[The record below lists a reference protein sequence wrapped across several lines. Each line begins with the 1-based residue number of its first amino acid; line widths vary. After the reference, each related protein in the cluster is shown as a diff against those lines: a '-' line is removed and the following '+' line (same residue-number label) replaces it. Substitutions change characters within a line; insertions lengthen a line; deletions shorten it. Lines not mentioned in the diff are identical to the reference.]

1 MATNSTGGL
10 TNPGSQN
17 GGGLPSAVAAIRI
30 DRDVEPAWETE
41 ALPEWVVTWLIP
53 MLSAGQKWP
62 EASESGLSKLAQ
74 AYQALGSG
82 AVSSAP
88 EAGAAA
94 RVVVTGWAAPATA
107 DFVSRA
113 QFLYGHEGGLAGVAQ
128 NARAYTQQANDFAV
142 ETQYSKLSINVAFWV
157 TVVAI
162 AIALYAAFFTAG
174 SSTAIIGPYAA
185 AARAAISRILVRLA
199 MVGGRQLA
207 ARQLARVTVLSGAT
221 GRGLITRLLASAT
234 GRELIEE
241 IGEELFI
248 DMVAQEQQMRMGT
261 RKERDWQKHWA
272 AAIGAGGGA
281 LIGTRVAGPMSRVTS
296 RVPGFAG
303 RALTTGLTNTIA
315 SPAGSFIANGLVYDQ
330 WGNPFTPDALLGG
343 FMGGAGRTGTI
354 SPFNPDV
361 YTALAHPITSLASAY
376 DAAARTDAA
385 RAGGAPPGDPAA
397 GSPVNGGPNGSGPSG
412 GDPAA
417 AAVGRPGGADPAQV
431 RSTVSTP
438 GRAPAS
444 PVATNDL
451 TGDDGARR
459 TSTGAPDAD
468 PSTQRRPARTA
479 SQPSTPDHQ
488 PQAHTDGSESRRT
501 GQQHQQSRQ
510 PDPTTASQPAPD
522 AQPDATPA
530 RPDAPAPQPAAA
542 SQPDAATVPQPD
554 ATAASQPNAN
564 TAPQPDAAPQPETAA
579 APKPDSTATQPETG
593 TAPQPDTAAAPQ
605 PDTAAAPQP
614 DSAAAVQPEAADVQP
629 AAAGV
634 QPAAAGEAPV
644 AGTATRL
651 ADDVGPADTPVAS
664 VTPAAR
670 ARTALIGALTADF
683 PGAVLGP
690 TGDLLVPTADG
701 VRAIPAATMNRIRTV
716 LNARAE
722 QVANLADLQVEASA
736 LLLVSQAR
744 ADLAT
749 PPAADP
755 TTGPV
760 PATSKP
766 GTVTS
771 HPIPGT
777 RYVTDGRTGPDLTL
791 DEVKNAVAELLAR
804 HFLTQGVLSLTW
816 SPDGSTLAV
825 ETREHGTHHFR
836 PVVGGLS
843 SSKLMGETDLAEGE
857 NLARGNDANNPHVVH
872 FNSRVAD
879 DQLSRVWLHEITDT
893 LQEVKAGGNRGRRR
907 TARTEATTDL
917 CVDAQLN
924 ELALLTEKWH
934 QAPTLQEKRLLA
946 LDIDGLGRK
955 LALRG
960 QTLPPPPWAPTQ
972 ATRTPQTPPLPGTN
986 PTLQQ
991 VSDTLDALRRAEQQ
1005 LQLQITA
1012 KQQSAEEA
1020 RVEARKAT
1028 RQAKKALKQHDE
1040 ARFERAR
1047 KARQENRVHR
1057 ATQARHTRI
1066 AEAYSAALLRA
1077 TATRLKY
1084 EQALSAMRYAA
1095 QGPATPPGGV
1105 PHATLAQ
1112 SLTAEALGLHQNY
1125 LDAMAAALPDPDTL
1139 PGAMPTGR
1147 LAHLS
1152 ALTASVNDLLASHGA
1167 TYRFTPDG
1175 LERALRAD
1183 FHQVASPDGLVLR
1196 VGQGAKAVEVRVRL
1210 SLSDLAEVLDP
1221 GVKASEM
1228 MVGLFFQA
1236 SHIVSATE
1244 AGSFGLSRGFNTAV
1258 LAQLLPEGDWPR
1270 AVMELAG
1277 MGLGVDTAA
1286 LAQLMPDGESLQNAM
1301 KLAGVGLGLGSGRNA
1316 SATGG
1321 AGMFAQG
1328 GSVADNRSESL
1339 LFDAAAR
1346 WTVDVQT
1353 SESGGWRGTTVI
1365 DSGAPGDSATQ
1376 RLWVSH
1382 SYTDAAPDKLTWI
1395 DDDKRDPKMP
1405 NHVLVSAMTG
1415 MEDALT
1421 KIMEEAGGEY
1431 AQVGSKAHGELR
1443 TFMTRLSHRLRDATR
1458 PEGLEGVFAVN
1469 GEPDLRVH
1477 AKTEVVLVAAEPVGG
1492 RTAEEWEEEVLVD
1505 FAAVPGGTSAGR
1517 SLDFSVSAGPTIGAL
1532 QGVDGPGDYAPNI
1545 GPKVKGSRSG
1555 SRSYTTTA
1563 NKQAIHPSV
1572 HRKTSPKQA
1581 YRLETR
1587 TTFTVERIGHRPV
1600 KLPPVRSSVVVSM
1613 RESAAYR
1620 YGLPVARSALVY
1632 RNGQPLIGPDGIP
1645 VLRGDPRPGP
1655 PPGRLP
1661 VLPEWLGDGPGQMRG
1676 SGPALVQDIDG
1687 LDELRTKVMDE
1698 LAERGIVPKTV
1709 NGVPQYSSNRLE
1721 RASQILNR
1729 QEVLEQLSEQRIRS
1743 AYDVL
1748 AQAEPDGTGGL
1759 GIDLVLH
1766 GRNSAP
1772 EHYLLRLSLRQ
1783 DFRDVKYLGY
1793 TDSETVVNLDI
1804 GSDTSARGISR
1815 SRTYAGGGS
1824 VAMSDGPEEGHDGLA
1839 HEAGVNGG
1847 GNRTLTVGSSAGGT
1861 TNLVNLDEN
1870 GGLGSI
1876 YSLGHEIQADLVH
1889 KGQAETLATAQGR
1902 AKLLFAADLLPS
1914 DPSAGGPTS
1923 VPAPLGPLRGRLLS
1937 RVRLLHMDV
1946 QGLVSAAQQVLPE
1959 AMRADSAAY
1968 QHLVAFLNVRNLV
1981 GHPKLLNRPL
1991 ATALAVRPQGVP
2003 TRSALSVSAETGEAE
2018 VLAVVDHVSG
2028 NILFGLNSAGVSWG
2042 GSSGVNVGAS
2052 VSGSDLDDNGASRDG
2067 GALGLPSRSGGTSES
2082 TSLLDIWG
2090 TEELTIEHGRQYIIR
2105 APVDLTLTGAES
2117 RMNALP
2123 TESRQP
2129 VGEIRTSQA
2138 QGTALFSLPEYDA
2151 LLMYAEGDIAL
2162 PGRLVG
2168 DAIERFVNGSLTLD
2182 QTLAVP
2188 LVQRYLQDLTAARA
2202 AGADVG
2208 YAARHTPEV
2217 LLAKI
2222 REVTGLGPAATTAR
2236 QGGADQQLDEAL
2248 RDAATHVE
2256 NSRDVVLAS
2265 SYDRS
2270 PGIGATESLELS
2282 DEQGNP
2288 VDPLDAV
2295 LDAVDTAYPRMAE
2308 VSPTLREEV
2317 SIDFS
2322 REAVIIHLTDMWSR
2336 TGYERTYHVQA
2347 GAQNARAEEVTVR
2360 ARLVYDNEG
2369 DSRRGRMLSH
2379 TSQAGTILQHY
2390 RYFDRTRS
2398 ASYNGSYSGG
2408 VDVSSAENGDGQG
2421 LGLST
2426 DRSRSYAVAVNQQ
2439 EVRLQRMSQF
2449 AGHYRVEQKPRLVI
2463 EVERRQ
2469 VRKNKVARATAKLL
2483 RRVRYAKA
2491 TYRARIVRRIPTGMI
2506 VNAAQDPGPVV
2517 LTPDPRRVELHP
2529 GHFPQGVWEDPHKP
2543 TLLKVVTAQFTKML
2557 GEAAVAERRNEL
2569 VRRLS
2574 PSGLVT
2580 ALEQMTGPE
2589 GHVERV
2595 SRLKFKDQGAQVKIR
2610 ARLSDLTV
2618 VAGPYEAEKGE
2629 VDRAADATNTTVSRG
2644 RALPVGVGGNAG
2656 HTDTGLDGGMRVGEQ
2671 SSESV
2676 SDHHGARRER
2686 SKFEKGRLYNVRLR
2700 VDYDLTFQYVAR
2712 PRGEDERVV
2721 GVPVHLTGATSGEV
2735 EVTLTENEL
2744 AELRSRMENGVRL
2757 TPSPAVPERTVAFVP
2772 AQNVRGLVQL
2782 VELARLAA
2790 RERGEVVRVAVR
2802 EADGVHRFLA
2812 FPDGSLLSQTPDG
2825 GFAEA
2830 LATVPPAVLTAAD
2843 RIGLNLREVFMN
2855 PGLPGTFTQ
2864 QVVAE
2869 LVARGTFVADADK
2882 PAWPVQHVSGQ
2893 AAVGGSVGQGISA
2906 GVASPAIENT
2916 PLSRSGRPDG
2926 DPDLTLDELRAQNV
2940 TAADLGGA
2948 VSRVTWTGDDTV
2960 TLRFATAPDQHVRLV
2975 VGEPGEGLNASTE
2988 LRAGTPD
2995 HPHVLRVWPRVH
3007 QDVVS
3012 SVLVHEYSHIAQEV
3026 AATAAG
3032 APQGVIR
3039 PSLSPGQAEGTDLCV
3054 VPRLDE
3060 HAHLSDKW
3068 RAATDPTRRAL
3079 LADAIDA
3086 VATDLERR
3094 GHTPPPPPWGTGPR
3108 VPVADRSQ
3116 GRIARLLN
3124 AEITA
3129 GLDTSAAGL
3138 SRLAE
3143 IAGVAALSPVPGRP
3157 GEFTVTTRGGT
3168 FTLTL
3173 EPAPAG
3179 TTDVRA
3185 TEAAPGRLTLHVPA
3199 NPDHG
3204 TTVSVAEHLATHTT
3218 TAQPAAPQP
3227 AAATSGTAATTLE
3240 GPAAAATLARIRGLA
3255 VAVNQGGNRDAQAAL
3270 RAEAERAGL
3279 APGQPGAASALLSL
3293 ARTGA
3298 LTSAHVTAIR
3308 NRPALP
3314 EAAAAQAFVRGAALM
3329 GARVHLYGPDLAD
3342 LVLPGRPPI
3351 PVEIRPDN
3359 NPGTP
3364 DPGVLTVRIDP
3375 TRTVGANERAAAAAA
3390 AAAVAR
3396 AQGRPEVDLA
3406 ALAEVHEA
3414 VRQVRSATAAQ
3425 RPARLGV
3432 LHDLLAASGPG
3443 VWRLIAEPV
3452 AAELGTLA
3460 AGPRPVDRPAR
3471 YARARRLADTTG
3483 WNPPEPECTCPEGEP
3498 CRCGLRPN
3506 LWQRPDEQQR
3516 IGA

>member
-1 MATNSTGGL
+1 MATNSGGGL

-17 GGGLPSAVAAIRI
+17 GGGLPSEAVAVRI
-30 DRDVEPAWETE
+30 DRDVEPVWETE
-41 ALPEWVVTWLIP
+41 ALPEWVITWLIP

-94 RVVVTGWAAPATA
+94 RVVATGWAAPATA

-128 NARAYTQQANDFAV
+128 NAHAYTQQANDFAV

-162 AIALYAAFFTAG
+162 AIALYAAFFAAG

-221 GRGLITRLLASAT
+221 GRGLITRLLASSI

-241 IGEELFI
+241 IGEEVFL
-248 DMVAQEQQMRMGT
+248 DAVAQYQQMKMGT
-261 RKERDWQKHWA
+261 RQQWDWDKTKA

-281 LIGTRVAGPMSRVTS
+281 IVGTRLAGPMSRVTRS
-296 RVPGFAG
+296 VPGFGG

-315 SPAGSFIANGLVYDQ
+315 SPVGSFIANGLVYGQ
-330 WGNPFTPDALLGG
+330 WQNPFTPDALLGG
-343 FMGGAGRTGTI
+343 FFGGAGRTDTI

-361 YTALAHPITSLASAY
+361 YTTLAHPITSLASAY
-376 DAAARTDAA
+376 DAAARADAA

-397 GSPVNGGPNGSGPSG
+397 GSPVNNGPSGSGPNGG

-417 AAVGRPGGADPAQV
+417 AAAGRPGGADPTQV

-444 PVATNDL
+444 PLATNDL
-451 TGDDGARR
+451 AGNDGARR
-459 TSTGAPDAD
+459 TATGAPDAD
-468 PSTQRRPARTA
+468 PSGQRRPARTA
-479 SQPSTPDHQ
+479 SQPSVPDHQ
-488 PQAHTDGSESRRT
+488 PQAPATPDPDRSEQRRTAT
-501 GQQHQQSRQ
+501 GQQ
-510 PDPTTASQPAPD
+510 PQPAG
-522 AQPDATPA
+522 QPAAAPQ
-530 RPDAPAPQPAAA
+530 PDAPAQPTADPTRPADPAQPAAA
-542 SQPDAATVPQPD
+542 SQPEA
-554 ATAASQPNAN
+554 
-564 TAPQPDAAPQPETAA
+564 
-579 APKPDSTATQPETG
+579 
-593 TAPQPDTAAAPQ
+593 
-605 PDTAAAPQP
+605 AAAPQP
-614 DSAAAVQPEAADVQP
+614 DSTPAQPEAAPQP
-629 AAAGV
+629 EASSQPEAAPQPEAASQPDAAPASQPDSAPAQPEAVAAA
-634 QPAAAGEAPV
+634 QPGDTSAGPEAAAVPQP

-651 ADDVGPADTPVAS
+651 ADDVAPAETPVAS

-670 ARTALIGALTADF
+670 ARTALIGAITTDF

-722 QVANLADLQVEASA
+722 QVRNLADLQVEASA
-736 LLLVSQAR
+736 LLLVSQAG
-744 ADLAT
+744 ADLVT
-749 PPAADP
+749 DPAASPAPDP
-755 TTGPV
+755 GAAPA

-777 RYVTDGRTGPDLTL
+777 RYVTDGRTGPDLTP
-791 DEVKNAVAELLAR
+791 DEVKNAVSELLAR
-804 HFLTQGVLSLTW
+804 HFLNQGVLSLTW
-816 SPDGSTLAV
+816 SQDGSTLTV
-825 ETREHGTHHFR
+825 ETRDHGTHHFR

-843 SSKLMGETDLAEGE
+843 SSRLMGETELAEGE
-857 NLARGNDANNPHVVH
+857 NLTRGNDVSNPHVVH
-872 FNSRVAD
+872 FNPRVAD

-907 TARTEATTDL
+907 TAKTEATTDL

-946 LDIDGLGRK
+946 VDIDGLSRK

-960 QTLPPPPWAPTQ
+960 QVLPPPPWAPTQ
-972 ATRTPQTPPLPGTN
+972 GTRAQQTPPLPGTN
-986 PTLQQ
+986 PTIQQ
-991 VSDTLDALRRAEQQ
+991 VRDILQTLAQAEQQ

-1012 KQQSAEEA
+1012 KQRSAEEA
-1020 RVEARKAT
+1020 RVEARQAT
-1028 RQAKKALKQHDE
+1028 RRAKKALKQHDE

-1066 AEAYSAALLRA
+1066 AEAYGAAL
-1077 TATRLKY
+1077 
-1084 EQALSAMRYAA
+1084 EQATLTREAYERALKAMTYAA
-1095 QGPATPPGGV
+1095 QGRPTPPGDV
-1105 PHATLAQ
+1105 PIATVAGWQ
-1112 SLTAEALGLHQNY
+1112 TARALELHQNY

-1152 ALTASVNDLLASHGA
+1152 ALTASVNDLLASRGA
-1167 TYRFTPDG
+1167 THRFAPDE

-1210 SLSDLAEVLDP
+1210 SLSDLVEVLDP

-1277 MGLGVDTAA
+1277 MGLGVDTSA
-1286 LAQLMPDGESLQNAM
+1286 LAQLLPDGEALQNVM

-1353 SESGGWRGTTVI
+1353 SESGGWQGTTVI
-1365 DSGAPGDSATQ
+1365 DSGAPGDSAAQ

-1395 DDDKRDPKMP
+1395 DDDKRNPKMP

-1421 KIMEEAGGEY
+1421 RVMEEAGGEY
-1431 AQVGSKAHGELR
+1431 AQVGTKAHGELR

-1458 PEGLEGVFAVN
+1458 PEGLEGVFSVN
-1469 GEPDLRVH
+1469 GEPDLRVI
-1477 AKTEVVLVAAEPVGG
+1477 ANTEVVLVAAEPVGG

-1505 FAAVPGGTSAGR
+1505 FAAMPGGTSAGR
-1517 SLDFSVSAGPTIGAL
+1517 SLDFSVSAGPTLGAL
-1532 QGVDGPGDYAPNI
+1532 QGVDGPGDYAPDI

-1555 SRSYTTTA
+1555 SRSYSATA

-1620 YGLPVARSALVY
+1620 YGLPVARAALVY
-1632 RNGQPLIGPDGIP
+1632 QKGRPLIGADGIP
-1645 VLRGDPRPGP
+1645 VLHGDPRPGP

-1698 LAERGIVPKTV
+1698 LAERGIVPKVV
-1709 NGVPQYSSNRLE
+1709 NGVPQYASNRLE

-1804 GSDTSARGISR
+1804 GSDTSGRGISR
-1815 SRTYAGGGS
+1815 SRTYAGSGS
-1824 VAMSDGPEEGHDGLA
+1824 VAMSDGPEEGQDGLA

-1870 GGLGSI
+1870 GGPSSI
-1876 YSLGHEIQADLVH
+1876 HSVGHVMQADLVH

-1923 VPAPLGPLRGRLLS
+1923 VPAPLGPMRGRLLS
-1937 RVRLLHMDV
+1937 RARLLHMDV
-1946 QGLVSAAQQVLPE
+1946 RGLVSAAQQVLPE
-1959 AMRADSAAY
+1959 AMRTDSAAH
-1968 QHLVAFLNVRNLV
+1968 QHIVALLNVRNLV

-1991 ATALAVRPQGVP
+1991 TTALAVRPQGVP

-2052 VSGSDLDDNGASRDG
+2052 VSGADLDDDGASRDG

-2117 RMNALP
+2117 RMYALP
-2123 TESRQP
+2123 TESRLP

-2151 LLMYAEGDIAL
+2151 LLMYAEGDVTL

-2222 REVTGLGPAATTAR
+2222 MEVTGLGPAATTAR
-2236 QGGADQQLDEAL
+2236 QGGVDQQLDQAL
-2248 RDAATHVE
+2248 RDAATHIE

-2270 PGIGATESLELS
+2270 SGIGATESMELS

-2295 LDAVDTAYPRMAE
+2295 LDAVDTAHPRMAE

-2317 SIDFS
+2317 SVDFS
-2322 REAVIIHLTDMWSR
+2322 REALIIHIPDMWSR

-2347 GAQNARAEEVTVR
+2347 GAQDTRAEEVTVR

-2408 VDVSSAENGDGQG
+2408 VDFSSAENGEGQG
-2421 LGLST
+2421 VGLST
-2426 DRSRSYAVAVNQQ
+2426 DRNRSYAVSVNQQ

-2449 AGHYRVEQKPRLVI
+2449 AGHYRVEQKPTLII

-2491 TYRARIVRRIPTGMI
+2491 TYRTRIVRRIPTGMI
-2506 VNAAQDPGPVV
+2506 VSAAQDPGPVV

-2529 GHFPQGVWEDPHKP
+2529 GHFPQGLWEDPHKP
-2543 TLLKVVTAQFTKML
+2543 TLLEVVTAQFEKML
-2557 GEAAVAERRNEL
+2557 GKAAVAERRPEL

-2580 ALEQMTGPE
+2580 ALERMTGPE

-2595 SRLKFKDQGAQVKIR
+2595 SRLKFKDQGAQVKIK

-2644 RALPVGVGGNAG
+2644 RALPVGVGGNAS
-2656 HTDTGLDGGMRVGEQ
+2656 HADTGLDGGIRVGEQ

-2700 VDYDLTFQYVAR
+2700 VDYDLTFEYVAR
-2712 PRGEDERVV
+2712 LRGQDERVV
-2721 GVPVHLTGATSGEV
+2721 GNPVHLPSATSGEV

-2757 TPSPAVPERTVAFVP
+2757 TLSPAVPERTVAFVP

-2825 GFAEA
+2825 GFAQA
-2830 LATVPPAVLTAAD
+2830 LATVPPAVLAAAD
-2843 RIGLNLREVFMN
+2843 QAGLNLREVFMTS
-2855 PGLPGTFTQ
+2855 GLPGTFTQ

-2869 LVARGTFVADADK
+2869 LVTRGTFVVDADK
-2882 PAWPVQHVSGQ
+2882 AAWPVEHVSGQ
-2893 AAVGGSVGQGISA
+2893 AAVGGSVGQGITV
-2906 GVASPAIENT
+2906 GVSSPAIENT
-2916 PLSRSGRPDG
+2916 PLARSGRPDG
-2926 DPDLTLDELRAQNV
+2926 DPDLTLAELRAQHV

-2948 VSRVTWTGDDTV
+2948 ASRVTWSGDDAV
-2960 TLRFATAPDQHVRLV
+2960 TMRFAAAPDQHVHVV
-2975 VGEPGEGLNASTE
+2975 VGEPGAGLNASTE

-2995 HPHVLRVWPRVH
+2995 DPHILRVWPRVH
-3007 QDVVS
+3007 PDVVS
-3012 SVLVHEYSHIAQEV
+3012 SVLVHEYSHLAQEV

-3032 APQGVIR
+3032 APQGVVR

-3060 HAHLSDKW
+3060 HAHLSNKW
-3068 RAATDPTRRAL
+3068 RAATDPARRAL

-3143 IAGVAALSPVPGRP
+3143 IAGVAGLAQVPGRP
-3157 GEFTVTTRGGT
+3157 GDFTVTTRGGT
-3168 FTLTL
+3168 FTLAL

-3179 TTDVRA
+3179 TMEVRV
-3185 TEAAPGRLTLHVPA
+3185 TEDTPGRLTLRVPP
-3199 NPDHG
+3199 NPGHEA
-3204 TTVSVAEHLATHTT
+3204 TVSVAEHLATH
-3218 TAQPAAPQP
+3218 
-3227 AAATSGTAATTLE
+3227 AATTNPTNE
-3240 GPAAAATLARIRGLA
+3240 TTAAATLARIRGLA
-3255 VAVNQGGNRDAQAAL
+3255 VAVNEGGHRGAAAAL

-3279 APGQPGAASALLSL
+3279 APGQPGAASALLAL

-3298 LTSAHVTAIR
+3298 LTSAHVAAIR

-3359 NPGTP
+3359 SGTP
-3364 DPGVLTVRIDP
+3364 DPGVLTVRTDP
-3375 TRTVGANERAAAAAA
+3375 ARTVGANERAAAATA

-3396 AQGRPEVDLA
+3396 ALGRPEVDLA

-3443 VWRLIAEPV
+3443 VWRLIAAPV
-3452 AAELGTLA
+3452 ATELGTLA
-3460 AGPRPVDRPAR
+3460 ADSRPVDRPAR

-3498 CRCGLRPN
+3498 CRCGLRPGARQRP
-3506 LWQRPDEQQR
+3506 WPRPDEQQR

>member
-17 GGGLPSAVAAIRI
+17 GGGPPSEVAAVRI

-41 ALPEWVVTWLIP
+41 ALPDWVVTWLIP

-74 AYQALGSG
+74 AYQALGSA

-88 EAGAAA
+88 EAGAAV
-94 RVVVTGWAAPATA
+94 RVVASGWAAPATA

-113 QFLYGHEGGLAGVAQ
+113 QFLYGHEGGLTGVSD
-128 NARAYTQQANDFAV
+128 NAKAYTQQASDFAV
-142 ETQYSKLSINVAFWV
+142 ETQYSKLSVNVAFWV

-199 MVGGRQLA
+199 MAGGRPLA
-207 ARQLARVTVLSGAT
+207 ARQLARVTVLNGAT
-221 GRGLITRLLASAT
+221 GRGLITRLLASSI

-241 IGEELFI
+241 IGEEVFI
-248 DMVAQEQQMRMGT
+248 DAAAQYQQMKMGT
-261 RKERDWQKHWA
+261 RQEWDWKKTRA
-272 AAIGAGGGA
+272 AAIGAGSGA
-281 LIGTRVAGPMSRVTS
+281 IIGTRLAGPMSRVTS
-296 RVPGFAG
+296 GVPGFAG

-315 SPAGSFIANGLVYDQ
+315 SPFGSVIANRIVYDQ
-330 WGNPFTPDALLGG
+330 WQDPFTADALLGG
-343 FMGGAGRTGTI
+343 FFGGAGRTGTI

-510 PDPTTASQPAPD
+510 PDPATASQPAPD
-522 AQPDATPA
+522 AQPDASPA
-530 RPDAPAPQPAAA
+530 RADARTPQPATA

-554 ATAASQPNAN
+554 ATTASQPNAT
-564 TAPQPDAAPQPETAA
+564 TAQQPDAAPQPEPTAA
-579 APKPDSTATQPETG
+579 PQPDSTATQPEAG
-593 TAPQPDTAAAPQ
+593 TASQPDAASAPQPDAASQPETAAAAPQ
-605 PDTAAAPQP
+605 PDN
-614 DSAAAVQPEAADVQP
+614 AADVQP
-629 AAAGV
+629 EATGV
-634 QPAAAGEAPV
+634 QPAAAGGAPA

-651 ADDVGPADTPVAS
+651 ADDVGPADTAIAS

-683 PGAVLGP
+683 PGAVIGP

-701 VRAIPAATMNRIRTV
+701 VRTIPVATMNRIRTA
-716 LNARAE
+716 LNSRAT
-722 QVANLADLQVEASA
+722 QVSSLADLQAEASA
-736 LLLVSQAR
+736 LLLISQAA
-744 ADLAT
+744 ADQET
-749 PPAADP
+749 PPAPSPRPAP
-755 TTGPV
+755 A

-771 HPIPGT
+771 RPTPGT
-777 RYVTDGRTGPDLTL
+777 RYVTDGRQGPDLTL
-791 DEVKNAVAELLAR
+791 DEVKNAVAELMAR

-816 SPDGSTLAV
+816 SQDGGTLVV
-825 ETREHGTHHFR
+825 ETREHGTHRFR

-843 SSKLMGETDLAEGE
+843 PELMGQTDLAQDE
-857 NLARGNDANNPHVVH
+857 NATHVVH
-872 FNSRVAD
+872 FNPRVAN

-893 LQEVKAGGNRGRRR
+893 LQATQAEQDGQGRRR
-907 TARTEATTDL
+907 RRRRKAEATEDL
-917 CVDAQLN
+917 CVAAQLN
-924 ELALLTEKWH
+924 ELAFLSEKWQ
-934 QAPTLQEKRLLA
+934 QAPTLQEKRGLA
-946 LDIDGLGRK
+946 VDIDGLSRQ
-955 LALRG
+955 LTLRG

-972 ATRTPQTPPLPGTN
+972 DTRARHTPPLPGEN
-986 PTLQQ
+986 PTIQQ
-991 VSDTLDALRRAEQQ
+991 VSDILQTLARAEQD

-1012 KQQSAEEA
+1012 KEQSAEEA
-1020 RVEARKAT
+1020 GEQARQKSEE
-1028 RQAKKALKQHDE
+1028 AKKALEQHDE

-1047 KARQENRVHR
+1047 KAMQEVLVHQ

-1066 AEAYSAALLRA
+1066 AEAYSAALEQAKETRRA
-1077 TATRLKY
+1077 Y
-1084 EQALSAMRYAA
+1084 EQALQAMTYAA
-1095 QGPATPPGGV
+1095 KGRPTPPGDV
-1105 PHATLAQ
+1105 PVATVAQ
-1112 SLTAEALGLHQNY
+1112 WVTAKALGLHQRY

-1152 ALTASVNDLLASHGA
+1152 ALTSTVNDLLARHGS
-1167 TYRFTPDG
+1167 THRFTSDG

-1183 FHQVASPDGLVLR
+1183 FHQAASPDGVVLR

-1210 SLSDLAEVLDP
+1210 TLGDLVEVLDP

-1236 SHIVSATE
+1236 SHMVSATE
-1244 AGSFGLSRGFNTAV
+1244 AGSFGFARGYNTAV
-1258 LAQLLPEGDWPR
+1258 LAQLLPEGEWPR
-1270 AVMELAG
+1270 HVMELLGVTLG
-1277 MGLGVDTAA
+1277 MG
-1286 LAQLMPDGESLQNAM
+1286 
-1301 KLAGVGLGLGSGRNA
+1301 SGGNM

-1321 AGMFAQG
+1321 AGVFAQG

-1346 WTVDVQT
+1346 WTVDIQT
-1353 SESGGWRGTTVI
+1353 SESDGYQGTTVV
-1365 DSGAPGDSATQ
+1365 DSGAPGDAAAQ

-1382 SYTDAAPDKLTWI
+1382 SYTDAAPSDLTWI
-1395 DDDKRDPKMP
+1395 ADDQRDPKMP

-1415 MEDALT
+1415 MDDALT
-1421 KIMEEAGGEY
+1421 QIMKAAGGEY
-1431 AQVGSKAHGELR
+1431 AKVGTRAHGELR
-1443 TFMTRLSHRLRDATR
+1443 TFMTELSHRLRDAAT
-1458 PEGLEGVFAVN
+1458 PDGLERVFGVD
-1469 GEPDLRVH
+1469 GEPDLRVT
-1477 AKTEVVLVAAEPVGG
+1477 AKTEVILVAAEPVGG
-1492 RTAEEWEEEVLVD
+1492 RTSAEWEEEVLVD
-1505 FAAVPGGTSAGR
+1505 FAATPGGTSAGR
-1517 SLDFSVSAGPTIGAL
+1517 SMEFNASAGLNLPGL
-1532 QGVDGPGDYAPNI
+1532 QGVDGPGDYTPNI
-1545 GPKVKGSRSG
+1545 GPRARGSRSTG
-1555 SRSYTTTA
+1555 RSYSATA
-1563 NKQAIHPSV
+1563 NKQAIYPSV
-1572 HRKTSPKQA
+1572 HRKTGPKQA

-1587 TTFTVERIGHRPV
+1587 TTFTVERVGRRPV
-1600 KLPPVRSSVVVSM
+1600 KLPPVRSSVIVSM

-1620 YGLPVARSALVY
+1620 YGLPVSREALVF
-1632 RNGQPLIGPDGIP
+1632 RDGKPLIGKDGRQVLEGDLLPDA
-1645 VLRGDPRPGP
+1645 

-1661 VLPEWLGDGPGQMRG
+1661 APPLWLGDGPEQLRG
-1676 SGPALVQDIDG
+1676 AGGALVQDIEG
-1687 LDELRTKVMDE
+1687 LDELRTQVMDE
-1698 LAERGIVPKTV
+1698 LAARGLIPKTV
-1709 NGVPQYSSNRLE
+1709 NGIPQYSSDRLE

-1729 QEVLEQLSEQRIRS
+1729 QEVLDQLSAHRIRS
-1743 AYDVL
+1743 AYDAL
-1748 AQAEPDGTGGL
+1748 AQAEPDGSGGL
-1759 GIDLVLH
+1759 VVDLVMQ
-1766 GRNSAP
+1766 GRNRAP
-1772 EHYLLRLSLRQ
+1772 EHYMLEMSLRQ
-1783 DFRDVKYLGY
+1783 DFDDVLYLGY
-1793 TDSETVVNLDI
+1793 TEHETAANLGI
-1804 GSDTSARGISR
+1804 GSDTSARGFSR

-1824 VAMSDGPEEGHDGLA
+1824 VSVGDGPEQGHDGLA
-1839 HEAGVNGG
+1839 HEVGVNGG
-1847 GNRTLTVGSSAGGT
+1847 GNVTRTVGSSAGGT
-1861 TNLVNLDEN
+1861 TNVVTLQETTSPLAALSVAHDMTFR
-1870 GGLGSI
+1870 
-1876 YSLGHEIQADLVH
+1876 LVH
-1889 KGQAETLATAQGR
+1889 KGEAETLATGRGR
-1902 AKLLFAADLLPS
+1902 AKLLFAADLLPPDTGS
-1914 DPSAGGPTS
+1914 GAPAPVS
-1923 VPAPLGPLRGRLLS
+1923 APLGPLRGRLLS
-1937 RVRLLHMDV
+1937 RARLLHMDV
-1946 QGLVSAAQQVLPE
+1946 RGLIPAARRVLPE

-1968 QHLVAFLNVRNLV
+1968 QHIAAFLNVRNLV
-1981 GHPKLLNRPL
+1981 AHPKLLNRPL
-1991 ATALAVRPQGVP
+1991 TTDLAVRPQGVP

-2018 VLAVVDHVSG
+2018 VLAVVDQVNG

-2042 GSSGVNVGAS
+2042 GSTGGNVGAS
-2052 VSGSDLDDNGASRDG
+2052 VGGSDFDDSGASRDG
-2067 GALGLPSRSGGTSES
+2067 GGVTLPSRSGGTSES

-2090 TEELTIEHGRQYIIR
+2090 TEELTIEHGRQYIVR

-2117 RMNALP
+2117 MMSAVP
-2123 TESRQP
+2123 TDSRIP
-2129 VGEIRTSQA
+2129 LGTVRTAGA
-2138 QGTALFSLPEYDA
+2138 QGNALFSLPEYDA
-2151 LLMYAEGDIAL
+2151 LLMYAEHDIAL

-2168 DAIERFVNGSLTLD
+2168 DAVERFLNGSLTLD

-2202 AGADVG
+2202 AGEDVQ
-2208 YAARHTPEV
+2208 YAARHTPDA

-2222 REVTGLGPAATTAR
+2222 REVTGLGPAATTA
-2236 QGGADQQLDEAL
+2236 QQNGVDQQLDEAL
-2248 RDAATHVE
+2248 RDATAQIE
-2256 NSRDVVLAS
+2256 SSRDVVLAS
-2265 SYDRS
+2265 SYDRAS
-2270 PGIGATESLELS
+2270 GIGTTESLELS
-2282 DEQGNP
+2282 DDQGNP

-2295 LDAVDTAYPRMAE
+2295 LGTVDTAYPGMTAA
-2308 VSPTLREEV
+2308 SPTLREEINV
-2317 SIDFS
+2317 DFS
-2322 REAVIIHLTDMWSR
+2322 RDAVLIHTVDMWSR

-2347 GAQNARAEEVTVR
+2347 GPQGSRAEEVTVR
-2360 ARLVYDNEG
+2360 ARLVYDQEG
-2369 DSRRGRMLSH
+2369 DSRRGRMLTH

-2398 ASYNGSYSGG
+2398 ASRNGSYSAG
-2408 VDVSSAENGDGQG
+2408 VDLSGTDNGEGQG
-2421 LGLST
+2421 VGLST
-2426 DRSRSYAVAVNQQ
+2426 DRNRSFSVAVNQQ
-2439 EVRLQRMSQF
+2439 DVRLQRMSQF
-2449 AGHYRVEQKPRLVI
+2449 AGHHRVEQTPRLVI

-2469 VRKNKVARATAKLL
+2469 VRKGRAAQAAAKLT
-2483 RRVRYAKA
+2483 RRVRYTKA
-2491 TYRARIVRRIPTGMI
+2491 VYQARLVRRIPTGFV
-2506 VNAAQDPGPVV
+2506 VNAAHDPGPVA
-2517 LTPDPRRVELHP
+2517 LTIDPRLVELHP
-2529 GHFPQGVWEDPHKP
+2529 GHFPQGLWDDPAKP
-2543 TLLKVVTAQFTKML
+2543 TLLEVVTAQFTKML
-2557 GEAAVAERRNEL
+2557 GRAAVAERRNEL

-2580 ALEQMTGPE
+2580 AFERMATPE
-2589 GHVERV
+2589 GHIERV
-2595 SRLKFKDQGAQVKIR
+2595 SRLKFKDQGARVRIQ

-2629 VDRAADATNTTVSRG
+2629 VDRMADATNTTVSRG
-2644 RALPVGVGGNAG
+2644 HALPVGVAGNAD
-2656 HTDTGLDGGMRVGEQ
+2656 HADSGLNGSVRTGEQ
-2671 SSESV
+2671 TSESV
-2676 SDHHGARRER
+2676 SDHRGARRER
-2686 SKFEKGRLYNVRLR
+2686 SKFESARLYNVRLR
-2700 VDYDLTFQYVAR
+2700 VDYDLTFEYVSR
-2712 PRGEDERVV
+2712 LRGQDERVV
-2721 GVPVHLTGATSGEV
+2721 GDPIHLPGATSGEV

-2757 TPSPAVPERTVAFVP
+2757 GPAPVAPDRAAVFVP
-2772 AQNVRGLVQL
+2772 TRNVHGLVQV
-2782 VELARLAA
+2782 VEAARLAA
-2790 RERGEVVRVAVR
+2790 RERGAVVRVAVR
-2802 EADGVHRFLA
+2802 EADGVHRYLA
-2812 FPDGSLLSQTPDG
+2812 FPDGSLHSLVPDG
-2825 GFAEA
+2825 GFAQA
-2830 LATVPPAVLTAAD
+2830 LATVPPTVLAVAGRT
-2843 RIGLNLREVFMN
+2843 RLNLREVFMTSD
-2855 PGLPGTFTQ
+2855 LPGTFTQ

-2869 LVARGTFVADADK
+2869 LVARGTFVVDADK

-2948 VSRVTWTGDDTV
+2948 VSSVTWTGDDTV

-2988 LRAGTPD
+2988 LRAGNPD

-3068 RAATDPTRRAL
+3068 RAATDPARRAL

-3143 IAGVAALSPVPGRP
+3143 IAGVADLSPVPGRP
-3157 GEFTVTTRGGT
+3157 GEFTVTTRGGA

-3185 TEAAPGRLTLHVPA
+3185 TEATPGRLTLRVPA
-3199 NPDHG
+3199 NPDHR

-3218 TAQPAAPQP
+3218 TQPAAPQP

-3240 GPAAAATLARIRGLA
+3240 GPAGAATLARIRGLA
-3255 VAVNQGGNRDAQAAL
+3255 VAVNQGGSRDAQAAL

-3279 APGQPGAASALLSL
+3279 APGQPGAAAALLTL

-3298 LTSAHVTAIR
+3298 LTSAHVAAIR

-3342 LVLPGRPPI
+3342 LVLPGRSPI

-3375 TRTVGANERAAAAAA
+3375 TRTVGANERAAAATA

-3432 LHDLLAASGPG
+3432 LHDLLAAAGPG

-3483 WNPPEPECTCPEGEP
+3483 WNPPEPECICPDNEP

-3506 LWQRPDEQQR
+3506 LWQRPGEQQR

>member
-1 MATNSTGGL
+1 MATNNAGGL

-17 GGGLPSAVAAIRI
+17 GGGLPSAVAAVRI

-74 AYQALGSG
+74 AYQALGSA

-88 EAGAAA
+88 EAGAAV
-94 RVVVTGWAAPATA
+94 RVVASGWAAPATA

-113 QFLYGHEGGLAGVAQ
+113 QFLYGHEGGLTGVSQ
-128 NARAYTQQANDFAV
+128 NARAYTQQASDFAV
-142 ETQYSKLSINVAFWV
+142 ETQYSKLSVNVAFWV

-174 SSTAIIGPYAA
+174 SSTALIGPYAA

-199 MVGGRQLA
+199 MAGGRPLA
-207 ARQLARVTVLSGAT
+207 ARQLARVTVLNGAT
-221 GRGLITRLLASAT
+221 GRGLITRLLASSI

-241 IGEELFI
+241 IGEEFFI
-248 DMVAQEQQMRMGT
+248 DAAAQYQQMKMGT
-261 RKERDWQKHWA
+261 RQEWDWKKSQA
-272 AAIGAGGGA
+272 AIIGAGGGA
-281 LIGTRVAGPMSRVTS
+281 IIGTRVAGPMSRVTS

-343 FMGGAGRTGTI
+343 FFGGAGRTGTI

-438 GRAPAS
+438 GRAPAN

-459 TSTGAPDAD
+459 TATGAPDAD
-468 PSTQRRPARTA
+468 ASSQRRPARNA
-479 SQPSTPDHQ
+479 SQPANPDQQ
-488 PQAHTDGSESRRT
+488 PQAPSAPDADGSEPRRT
-501 GQQHQQSRQ
+501 GQQGQPARQ
-510 PDPTTASQPAPD
+510 ADHTAASQPTPD

-530 RPDAPAPQPAAA
+530 QPDAPPARPDATPAQPEATAPQPEAAP
-542 SQPDAATVPQPD
+542 QPDSATAPQPD
-554 ATAASQPNAN
+554 ATAASQPDAA
-564 TAPQPDAAPQPETAA
+564 TASQPDATSAPQPDATAASQPDATSAPQPEGAVQPEAGTTPQPNTAAALQPDAASQPETAA
-579 APKPDSTATQPETG
+579 AP
-593 TAPQPDTAAAPQ
+593 QPDNAAA
-605 PDTAAAPQP
+605 
-614 DSAAAVQPEAADVQP
+614 VQP
-629 AAAGV
+629 AAAG
-634 QPAAAGEAPV
+634 A
-644 AGTATRL
+644 TTRL
-651 ADDVGPADTPVAS
+651 TDGVGPADAPVAS

-683 PGAVLGP
+683 PGAVIGP
-690 TGDLLVPTADG
+690 AGDLLVPTADG
-701 VRAIPAATMNRIRTV
+701 VRTIPAATMNRIRTA
-716 LNARAE
+716 LNTRAT
-722 QVANLADLQVEASA
+722 QVDSLADLQAEASA
-736 LLLVSQAR
+736 LLLISQA
-744 ADLAT
+744 
-749 PPAADP
+749 AADQETAP
-755 TTGPV
+755 APDPGPAPA

-771 HPIPGT
+771 RPTPGT
-777 RYVTDGRTGPDLTL
+777 RYVTDGRQGPDLTL
-791 DEVKNAVAELLAR
+791 DEVKTAVAELMAR

-816 SPDGSTLAV
+816 SQDGSTLVV

-843 SSKLMGETDLAEGE
+843 PDLMGQTDLAQGE
-857 NLARGNDANNPHVVH
+857 NVAQGTDQNAPHVVH
-872 FNSRVAD
+872 FNPRVAN

-893 LQEVKAGGNRGRRR
+893 LQATQAEQGRRR
-907 TARTEATTDL
+907 RRRKAEVTEDL
-917 CVDAQLN
+917 CVPAQLN
-924 ELALLTEKWH
+924 ELAFLSEKWH
-934 QAPTLQEKRLLA
+934 QAPTVQEKRLLA
-946 LDIDGLGRK
+946 VDIDGLSRQ

-972 ATRTPQTPPLPGTN
+972 ATRAQHTPPLPGKN
-986 PTLQQ
+986 PTIQQ
-991 VSDTLDALRRAEQQ
+991 VRDILQTLAQAEQH
-1005 LQLQITA
+1005 LQLQIAA
-1012 KQQSAEEA
+1012 KEQSAEEA
-1020 RVEARKAT
+1020 GEQARQKSEA
-1028 RQAKKALKQHDE
+1028 AKKALEQHDE

-1047 KARQENRVHR
+1047 KALQEVLVHQ

-1066 AEAYSAALLRA
+1066 AEAYSAALEQA
-1077 TATRLKY
+1077 KETRQAY
-1084 EQALSAMRYAA
+1084 EQALQAMTYAA
-1095 QGPATPPGGV
+1095 KGRPTPPGDV
-1105 PHATLAQ
+1105 PVATVAQ
-1112 SLTAEALGLHQNY
+1112 WVTAKALGLHQQY

-1152 ALTASVNDLLASHGA
+1152 ALTSTVNDLLARHGSA
-1167 TYRFTPDG
+1167 HRFTPDG

-1183 FHQVASPDGLVLR
+1183 FHQTASRDGVVLR

-1210 SLSDLAEVLDP
+1210 TLSDLVEVLDP

-1244 AGSFGLSRGFNTAV
+1244 AGSFGFSRGFNTAV
-1258 LAQLLPEGDWPR
+1258 LAQLLPEGEVPR
-1270 AVMELAG
+1270 HLMEL
-1277 MGLGVDTAA
+1277 LGV
-1286 LAQLMPDGESLQNAM
+1286 SLGM
-1301 KLAGVGLGLGSGRNA
+1301 GSGRNA
-1316 SATGG
+1316 STTGG
-1321 AGMFAQG
+1321 AGVFAQG

-1346 WTVDVQT
+1346 WTVDIQT
-1353 SESGGWRGTTVI
+1353 SESGGYQGTTVV
-1365 DSGAPGDSATQ
+1365 DSGAPGDASAQ

-1382 SYTDAAPDKLTWI
+1382 SYTDAAPSDLIWI
-1395 DDDKRDPKMP
+1395 PDDQRDPRMP

-1415 MEDALT
+1415 MDDALT
-1421 KIMEEAGGEY
+1421 DVMEAAGGEY
-1431 AQVGSKAHGELR
+1431 AQVGSRAHGELR
-1443 TFMTRLSHRLRDATR
+1443 TFMTELSHRLRTAAT
-1458 PEGLEGVFAVN
+1458 PEGLERVFGVT
-1469 GEPDLRVH
+1469 GEPDLRVT
-1477 AKTEVVLVAAEPVGG
+1477 AKTEVILVTAEPVGG
-1492 RTAEEWEEEVLVD
+1492 RTSEEWEEEVLVD
-1505 FAAVPGGTSAGR
+1505 FVATPGGTSAGR
-1517 SLDFSVSAGPTIGAL
+1517 SLEFNASAGLNLAGL
-1532 QGVDGPGDYAPNI
+1532 QGVNGPGDYSPNI
-1545 GPKVKGSRSG
+1545 GPRARGSRSAG
-1555 SRSYTTTA
+1555 SSYSATA
-1563 NKQAIHPSV
+1563 NKQGLDVGV

-1581 YRLETR
+1581 FRLETR
-1587 TTFTVERIGHRPV
+1587 TTFTVERIGRRPV
-1600 KLPPVRSSVVVSM
+1600 ELPPVHSKVVVSM

-1620 YGLPVARSALVY
+1620 YGLPVSREALVH
-1632 RNGQPLIGPDGIP
+1632 RDGKPLVGRDGRQ
-1645 VLRGDPRPGP
+1645 VLEGDLLPEA
-1655 PPGRLP
+1655 PPGRLAAAP
-1661 VLPEWLGDGPGQMRG
+1661 YWLGDGPEQLRG
-1676 SGPALVQDIDG
+1676 AGTALVQDIEG
-1687 LDELRTKVMDE
+1687 LDEDRKQVMKE
-1698 LAERGIVPKTV
+1698 LAERGLIPKIV
-1709 NGVPQYSSNRLE
+1709 NGVPQYSSDPLE
-1721 RASQILNR
+1721 RASQILNQ
-1729 QEVLEQLSEQRIRS
+1729 QEVLEQLSAHRIRS
-1743 AYDVL
+1743 AYDTL
-1748 AQAEPDGTGGL
+1748 AQAEPGGSGGL
-1759 GIDLVLH
+1759 VVDLVMQS
-1766 GRNSAP
+1766 RNSAP
-1772 EHYLLRLSLRQ
+1772 EHYTLEMSLRQ
-1783 DFRDVKYLGY
+1783 DFNDVRYLGY
-1793 TDSETVVNLDI
+1793 TVHETRAGLGI
-1804 GSDTSARGISR
+1804 GSDTSARGFSR

-1824 VAMSDGPEEGHDGLA
+1824 VSVGDGPEQGHDGLA
-1839 HEAGVNGG
+1839 HEIGVNGG
-1847 GNRTLTVGSSAGGT
+1847 GNVTRTVGSSAGGT
-1861 TNLVNLDEN
+1861 TNVVTLQETTGPLAAVSVAHD
-1870 GGLGSI
+1870 SK
-1876 YSLGHEIQADLVH
+1876 YRLVH
-1889 KGQAETLATAQGR
+1889 RGKAETLATGRGR
-1902 AKLLFAADLLPS
+1902 AKLLFAADMLPP
-1914 DPSAGGPTS
+1914 DTSAGAPAPVS
-1923 VPAPLGPLRGRLLS
+1923 VPLGPMRGRLLS
-1937 RVRLLHMDV
+1937 RARLLSMDV
-1946 QGLVSAAQQVLPE
+1946 RGLIPAARQVVPE
-1959 AMRADSAAY
+1959 AMRGDSAAY
-1968 QHLVAFLNVRNLV
+1968 QHFAAFLSGRNLV
-1981 GHPKLLNRPL
+1981 AHPKLLNQPL
-1991 ATALAVRPQGVP
+1991 TTDVAVRPQGVP

-2018 VLAVVDHVSG
+2018 VLAVVDQVNG

-2052 VSGSDLDDNGASRDG
+2052 VSGSDFDDSGTSRDG
-2067 GALGLPSRSGGTSES
+2067 GGLTLPSRSGGTSES

-2090 TEELTIEHGRQYIIR
+2090 TEELTIEHGRQYIVR

-2117 RMNALP
+2117 RMNAVP
-2123 TESRQP
+2123 TDSRIP
-2129 VGEIRTSQA
+2129 LGEIRTA
-2138 QGTALFSLPEYDA
+2138 KARGNGLFSLPEYDA
-2151 LLMYAEGDIAL
+2151 LLMYAEHDLAL
-2162 PGRLVG
+2162 SGRLVG
-2168 DAIERFVNGSLTLD
+2168 DAVERFLNGSLTLD
-2182 QTLAVP
+2182 PTLAVP

-2202 AGADVG
+2202 AGEDVQ
-2208 YAARHTPEV
+2208 YAARHTPEA

-2222 REVTGLGPAATTAR
+2222 REVTGLGPAATTAQ
-2236 QGGADQQLDEAL
+2236 QGGVDQQLDEAL
-2248 RDAATHVE
+2248 RDAAAQIE
-2256 NSRDVVLAS
+2256 SSRDVVIAS
-2265 SYDRS
+2265 SYDRAT
-2270 PGIGATESLELS
+2270 GIGTTESLELT
-2282 DEQGNP
+2282 DEQGDP

-2295 LDAVDTAYPRMAE
+2295 LGTVDAAYPGMTDT
-2308 VSPTLREEV
+2308 SPTLREEINV
-2317 SIDFS
+2317 DFS
-2322 REAVIIHLTDMWSR
+2322 RDALLIQVPDMWSR

-2347 GAQNARAEEVTVR
+2347 GAQDSRAEEVTVR
-2360 ARLVYDNEG
+2360 ARLVYDDEG
-2369 DSRRGRMLSH
+2369 DSRQGRMLTH
-2379 TSQAGTILQHY
+2379 TSQAGTIVQHY

-2398 ASYNGSYSGG
+2398 ASYNGSYSAG
-2408 VDVSSAENGDGQG
+2408 VDVSATDNGEGQG
-2421 LGLST
+2421 VGLST
-2426 DRSRSYAVAVNQQ
+2426 DRNRSYSVAVNQQ
-2439 EVRLQRMSQF
+2439 DVRLQRMSQF
-2449 AGHYRVEQKPRLVI
+2449 AGHYRVEQTPRLVI

-2469 VRKNKVARATAKLL
+2469 VRKGRVSETAAKLT

-2491 TYRARIVRRIPTGMI
+2491 TYRARLVRRIPTGFV
-2506 VNAAQDPGPVV
+2506 VNAARDPGPVA
-2517 LTPDPRRVELHP
+2517 LTIDPRRVELHP
-2529 GHFPQGVWEDPHKP
+2529 GHFPQGLWDDPGRP
-2543 TLLKVVTAQFTKML
+2543 TLLEVVTAQFTKML
-2557 GEAAVAERRNEL
+2557 GRAAVAERRNEL

-2580 ALEQMTGPE
+2580 AFERMAGPE
-2589 GHVERV
+2589 GHIERI
-2595 SRLKFKDQGAQVKIR
+2595 SRLKFKDQGAQVRIQ

-2618 VAGPYEAEKGE
+2618 VAGPYEGEKGE

-2644 RALPVGVGGNAG
+2644 RVLPVGVAGNAD
-2656 HTDTGLDGGMRVGEQ
+2656 HSDTGLNGGVRTGEQ
-2671 SSESV
+2671 TSESV

-2686 SKFEKGRLYNVRLR
+2686 SKFESGRLYNVRLR
-2700 VDYDLTFQYVAR
+2700 VDYDLTFEYVAR
-2712 PRGEDERVV
+2712 LRGQDERVV
-2721 GVPVHLTGATSGEV
+2721 GDPIHLPGATSGEV

-2744 AELRSRMENGVRL
+2744 ADLRSRMENGVRL
-2757 TPSPAVPERTVAFVP
+2757 TPAPVAPDRTAVFVST
-2772 AQNVRGLVQL
+2772 QNVHGLVQI
-2782 VELARLAA
+2782 VEAARLAA
-2790 RERGEVVRVAVR
+2790 RERGEAVRVAVR
-2802 EADGVHRFLA
+2802 ETDGVHRYLA

-2825 GFAEA
+2825 GFAQA
-2830 LATVPPAVLTAAD
+2830 LATVPPPVLTAAD
-2843 RIGLNLREVFMN
+2843 RIGLNLREVFMTS
-2855 PGLPGTFTQ
+2855 GVPGTFTQ

-2869 LVARGTFVADADK
+2869 LTARGTFVVDGKA
-2882 PAWPVQHVSGQ
+2882 AWPVQHVSGQ

-2906 GVASPAIENT
+2906 GVSSPAIENT
-2916 PLSRSGRPDG
+2916 PLARSGRPEG

-2948 VSRVTWTGDDTV
+2948 VSRVTWSGDETV
-2960 TLRFATAPDQHVRLV
+2960 TMRFAAAPDQHVHVV
-2975 VGEPGEGLNASTE
+2975 VGEPGAGLNASTE
-2988 LRAGTPD
+2988 LHAGTPD
-2995 HPHVLRVWPRVH
+2995 DPHVLRVWPRVH
-3007 QDVVS
+3007 PDVVS
-3012 SVLVHEYSHIAQEV
+3012 SVLVHDLSHIAQEV
-3026 AATAAG
+3026 AATTAG
-3032 APQGVIR
+3032 APQGVVR

-3060 HAHLSDKW
+3060 HAHLSNKW
-3068 RAATDPTRRAL
+3068 RAATDPARRAL

-3168 FTLTL
+3168 FTLAL
-3173 EPAPAG
+3173 DPAPAG

-3185 TEAAPGRLTLHVPA
+3185 TEATPGRLTLRVPA
-3199 NPDHG
+3199 NPDHR

-3218 TAQPAAPQP
+3218 TQPAAPQP
-3227 AAATSGTAATTLE
+3227 AAATSGTPATTLE
-3240 GPAAAATLARIRGLA
+3240 GAAGAATLARIRGLA

-3279 APGQPGAASALLSL
+3279 APGQPGAAAALLAL
-3293 ARTGA
+3293 ARTGE
-3298 LTSAHVTAIR
+3298 LTSAHVAAIR

-3359 NPGTP
+3359 AGAP

-3375 TRTVGANERAAAAAA
+3375 TRTVGANERAAAATA

-3432 LHDLLAASGPG
+3432 LHDLLAAAGPG
-3443 VWRLIAEPV
+3443 VWRLIAAPV

-3483 WNPPEPECTCPEGEP
+3483 WNPPEPECICPDNEP

-3506 LWQRPDEQQR
+3506 LWQRPGQQR